1 MFEEDPSW
9 HALHMLDPVSV
20 EEENQSTP
28 MKIIN
33 TFLQKEYK
41 VQGPP
46 TLNGIQQ
53 FRVQSAKFFI
63 FELQISLNTPGLN
76 RPDELLYFPS
86 PHKEQTDDPEQ
97 VQ

>member
-53 FRVQSAKFFI
+53 FRV
-63 FELQISLNTPGLN
+63 
-76 RPDELLYFPS
+76 
-86 PHKEQTDDPEQ
+86 
-97 VQ
+97 